1 MNSGHRNRGDSA
13 DSTPTGVDPADQWV
27 LDPATG
33 EFRLDLDAG
42 RPAGGGAAAK
52 GGAAARGAT
61 AVPGGRAARRKGRSS
76 RGRRVLKWTAGTL
89 GLVLVAGCGGA
100 YYVYQH
106 FNSNISS
113 VKVQVGEESERP
125 QATDA
130 LNILVIGTDSRVGLG
145 REYGDEGSAGHA
157 DTTLL
162 FHISKDRS
170 NATVLSIP
178 RDLMVSVPDCKAGDK
193 SIPGEARAMFNTS
206 LGQDGRDPGC
216 TWKTVEKLTGV
227 RINHFMMVNFEA
239 VKTLSTAVGG
249 VEVCASTDIDD
260 PYSHLKMTAGRH
272 VVQGEEALAFVRT
285 RHAVGLGGDLTRIPL
300 QQQFISSM
308 IRKMKSSD
316 TLTNPGKLWDL
327 ADAATKALTVD
338 DGIGSVNK
346 LKDLALDISR
356 VDTKNITF
364 TTAPVLDDPTDS
376 NRLVLKPNDAQ
387 QLFAM
392 IAADR
397 SLTDVPQQSAA
408 PSPPPRPPPPP
419 PRHRSTRRTSRSRSA
434 TAAGPPARRARPP
447 PPSRPGASSWPSRAA
462 TRTRRRAARSP
473 TRPGTRTRPGR
484 WPRPS
489 DCPRRRCRPAAGSA
503 RRTASSWCSART
515 SPARAA
521 RRRRRRPRHPRT
533 SSGCRRTTPTSAPR
547 RRSDAGSGRTAGPG
561 PPRVPGPGRSAAAGP
576 RSHRPSAA
584 RALRWHPAR
593 GGTDPPFPGPL
604 RSRVAGRYA
613 SGARVSGAVSV

>member
-13 DSTPTGVDPADQWV
+13 DSTTPGVDPADQWV
-27 LDPATG
+27 LDPETG

-42 RPAGGGAAAK
+42 RPAPAARSRSAAPRPPGARRTPAADAAAAPAGGGRR
-52 GGAAARGAT
+52 ARGAT

-76 RGRRVLKWTAGTL
+76 RGRRVLKWTAGSL

-106 FNSNISS
+106 FNNNISS
-113 VKVQVGEESERP
+113 VKVEVGEESERP

-178 RDLMVSVPDCKAGDK
+178 RDLMVTVPDCKAGDK

-249 VEVCASTDIDD
+249 VEVCASTDIND

-316 TLTNPGKLWDL
+316 TLTNPAKLWDL

-356 VDTKNITF
+356 IDTKNITF
-364 TTAPVLDDPTDS
+364 TTVPVIDDPVDN
-376 NRLVLKPNDAQ
+376 NRLALKPNDAQ

-397 SLTDVPQQSAA
+397 SLTDVPQQGTAPAEPAA
-408 PSPPPRPPPPP
+408 PASSAPAAPQVDAAGVKVTVRNG
-419 PRHRSTRRTSRSRSA
+419 SGTSGQAGKAAAALQDKGFALAVAGNNADAAATTAVTYPAGHEDEAQAVAAALGLPATAVQPGSRLGA
-434 TAAGPPARRARPP
+434 KDGVVVVLGKDFTAAGG
-447 PPSRPGASSWPSRAA
+447 GAA
-462 TRTRRRAARSP
+462 
-473 TRPGTRTRPGR
+473 
-484 WPRPS
+484 
-489 DCPRRRCRPAAGSA
+489 
-503 RRTASSWCSART
+503 
-515 SPARAA
+515 
-521 RRRRRRPRHPRT
+521 
-533 SSGCRRTTPTSAPR
+533 SAPPTEAPK
-547 RRSDAGSGRTAGPG
+547 DIQ
-561 PPRVPGPGRSAAAGP
+561 RVQADDTNVCAAKAK
-576 RSHRPSAA
+576 
-584 RALRWHPAR
+584 
-593 GGTDPPFPGPL
+593 
-604 RSRVAGRYA
+604 
-613 SGARVSGAVSV
+613 

>member
-13 DSTPTGVDPADQWV
+13 DSNPPGVDPADQWV

-42 RPAGGGAAAK
+42 RRP
-52 GGAAARGAT
+52 AAARPRSARRAPAEAADADAPAPRGSRAARGGKGAT
-61 AVPGGRAARRKGRSS
+61 AVAGGRAARRKGRST
-76 RGRRVLKWTAGTL
+76 RGRRALKWSAGTL

-106 FNSNISS
+106 FNNNISS
-113 VKVQVGEESERP
+113 VKVEVGDDSERP

-145 REYGDEGSAGHA
+145 REYGDEGSTGHA

-162 FHISKDRS
+162 FHIAKDRS

-178 RDLMVSVPDCKAGDK
+178 RDLMVQIPDCKSGDT

-249 VEVCASTDIDD
+249 VEVCAATDIDD
-260 PYSHLKMTAGRH
+260 PYSHLKMSAGRH

-285 RHAVGLGGDLTRIPL
+285 RHAVGFGGDLTRIPL

-316 TLTNPGKLWDL
+316 TLTSPTKLWDL

-364 TTAPVLDDPTDS
+364 TTVPVIDDPT
-376 NRLVLKPNDAQ
+376 NNNHLVLKPNDAQ
-387 QLFAM
+387 QVFSM

-397 SLTDVPQQSAA
+397 SLTGAPAPSAA
-408 PSPPPRPPPPP
+408 PGTPQAPASSAPAAPQVDAAGVKVTVRNGSGTPKQATKAATALQDKGFELAVAGNNADAADT
-419 PRHRSTRRTSRSRSA
+419 STVSYPAGHEDEAQAVAAALGLPA
-434 TAAGPPARRARPP
+434 TAAQ
-447 PPSRPGASSWPSRAA
+447 ASSRLGAKDGVVVVIGKDF
-462 TRTRRRAARSP
+462 T
-473 TRPGTRTRPGR
+473 G
-484 WPRPS
+484 
-489 DCPRRRCRPAAGSA
+489 AAG
-503 RRTASSWCSART
+503 TP
-515 SPARAA
+515 SPAPTEAPKDIQRVQADDTNVCAA
-521 RRRRRRPRHPRT
+521 K
-533 SSGCRRTTPTSAPR
+533 GK
-547 RRSDAGSGRTAGPG
+547 
-561 PPRVPGPGRSAAAGP
+561 
-576 RSHRPSAA
+576 
-584 RALRWHPAR
+584 
-593 GGTDPPFPGPL
+593 
-604 RSRVAGRYA
+604 
-613 SGARVSGAVSV
+613 

>member
-1 MNSGHRNRGDSA
+1 MNSGHRHRGDSA
-13 DSTPTGVDPADQWV
+13 DSTPPGVDPADQWV

-42 RPAGGGAAAK
+42 RHDSAERPGAAPARPQ
-52 GGAAARGAT
+52 AARRRAPAPASGSSSASAEAGKADGGRGRGRGAS
-61 AVPGGRAARRKGRSS
+61 AVPGGRAARRRGRST
-76 RGRRVLKWTAGTL
+76 RGRRALKWTAGTL

-113 VKVQVGEESERP
+113 VKVEVGDESERP

-178 RDLMVSVPDCKAGDK
+178 RDLMVSIPECKTNGK
-193 SIPGEARAMFNTS
+193 SIPGEARTMFNTS

-249 VEVCASTDIDD
+249 VEVCAATNIND

-316 TLTNPGKLWDL
+316 TLTSPTKLWDL

-338 DGIGSVNK
+338 DGIGSVSK

-364 TTAPVLDDPTDS
+364 TTVPVIDDPKDS

-397 SLTDVPQQSAA
+397 SLTDVPEPSAA
-408 PSPPPRPPPPP
+408 PSAAPA
-419 PRHRSTRRTSRSRSA
+419 T
-434 TAAGPPARRARPP
+434 TAAAAPAAPAAPKVDAAGVKVTVRNGSGTAKLAGKAADALQAKGFALAVAGNNADPAATSAVTYP
-447 PPSRPGASSWPSRAA
+447 AGHADEAKAVAAALGLPETAAEASSRLGAKDGVVVVLGKDF
-462 TRTRRRAARSP
+462 TT
-473 TRPGTRTRPGR
+473 
-484 WPRPS
+484 
-489 DCPRRRCRPAAGSA
+489 AGS
-503 RRTASSWCSART
+503 T
-515 SPARAA
+515 
-521 RRRRRRPRHPRT
+521 
-533 SSGCRRTTPTSAPR
+533 
-547 RRSDAGSGRTAGPG
+547 
-561 PPRVPGPGRSAAAGP
+561 
-576 RSHRPSAA
+576 PSAA
-584 RALRWHPAR
+584 PTEAPK
-593 GGTDPPFPGPL
+593 DIQ
-604 RSRVAGRYA
+604 RVQADDTNVCA
-613 SGARVSGAVSV
+613 SKAK